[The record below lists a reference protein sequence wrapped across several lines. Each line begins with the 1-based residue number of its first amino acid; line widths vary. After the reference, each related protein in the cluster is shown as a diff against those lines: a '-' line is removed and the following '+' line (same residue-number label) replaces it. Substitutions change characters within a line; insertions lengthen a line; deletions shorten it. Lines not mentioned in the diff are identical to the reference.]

1 MRAGGGAD
9 SRLSSVGSWGG
20 HAAVGQCANET
31 PTLIARALSRYE
43 VENELHNVEGIHYV
57 LHNTFGMKLLHI
69 GVMKCF
75 ITRFIT

>member
-1 MRAGGGAD
+1 MFCVERALA
-9 SRLSSVGSWGG
+9 LAGS
-20 HAAVGQCANET
+20 T
-31 PTLIARALSRYE
+31 LSRYE